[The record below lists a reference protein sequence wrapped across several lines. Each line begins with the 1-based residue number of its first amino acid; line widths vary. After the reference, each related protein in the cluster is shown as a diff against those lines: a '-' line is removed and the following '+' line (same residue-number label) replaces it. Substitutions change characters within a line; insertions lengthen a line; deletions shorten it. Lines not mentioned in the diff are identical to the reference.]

1 MDADIDGR
9 KLNTLQCVRVDFSKS
24 FKIDKP
30 TQDKRAKHGNE

>member
-24 FKIDKP
+24 FRIDKP
-30 TQDKRAKHGNE
+30 TQENKAKQGNE